1 MTADVGEA
9 DAKAAQDIEDQH
21 LVGDWFAK
29 IAESICHSFE
39 TATLVR
45 DG

>member
-1 MTADVGEA
+1 MAVDVGEA
-9 DAKAAQDIEDQH
+9 DDKAAQDIEDQH

-29 IAESICHSFE
+29 IVESICHSFE
-39 TATLVR
+39 TATVVR